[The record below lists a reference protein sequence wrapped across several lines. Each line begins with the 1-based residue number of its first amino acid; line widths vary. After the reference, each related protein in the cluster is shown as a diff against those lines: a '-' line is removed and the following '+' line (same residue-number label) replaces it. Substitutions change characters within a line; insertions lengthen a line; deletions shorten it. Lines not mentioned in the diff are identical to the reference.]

1 MISGGQVE
9 RRDLIVH
16 VYREGRLLI
25 GVSLSV
31 DGNNIVS
38 LTPQD
43 AVPDPKAPGV
53 PVSSSFIGPLWQV
66 VAPAGGSAAISDG
79 HLFVGVPGGS
89 DHDALLPTN
98 QAVRVEQPVGNNN
111 FDVSIKIDS
120 VLVATEAN
128 TSQGIIGLAQSALAP
143 PAGGVFRE
151 PVFWRG
157 VQPRLGP

>member
-1 MISGGQVE
+1 
-9 RRDLIVH
+9 
-16 VYREGRLLI
+16 
-25 GVSLSV
+25 
-31 DGNNIVS
+31 
-38 LTPQD
+38 
-43 AVPDPKAPGV
+43 
-53 PVSSSFIGPLWQV
+53 LWQV

-89 DHDALLPTN
+89 NHDALLPTN

-128 TSQGIIGLAQSALAP
+128 TSQGIMALAQSALAR